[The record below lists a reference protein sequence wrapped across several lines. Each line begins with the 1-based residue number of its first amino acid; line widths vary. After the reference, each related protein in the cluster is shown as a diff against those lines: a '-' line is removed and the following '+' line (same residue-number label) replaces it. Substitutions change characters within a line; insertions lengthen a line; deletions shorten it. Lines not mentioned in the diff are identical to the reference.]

1 MTGDKKVTE
10 DPKVKRNIRLIVAA
24 VAVFAAIAILAVGKK
39 LSSPRIL
46 NTYELRDYGAMM
58 LEKPTEL
65 VEFALTDHRGST
77 FGREQLLGH
86 WTLVF
91 FGFSYCADICP
102 TTMAVLGETYQ
113 ALKADGPAD
122 LNVIMVTVDPERDT
136 PEQLQ
141 KYLARFDSSFM
152 GLSGEHSALMGF
164 ARQLHSVYEPEF
176 EGEDNYQVTHSGNLI
191 LINPKGELHG
201 YFRPPFAHGGL
212 RVAWRSIRES
222 F

>member
-1 MTGDKKVTE
+1 MVD
-10 DPKVKRNIRLIVAA
+10 DLKVKRNIRLIIVAVA
-24 VAVFAAIAILAVGKK
+24 LFAVFAIVAVGKK

-58 LEKPTEL
+58 LEEPTEL
-65 VEFALTDHRGST
+65 VEFTLTDQYGSN
-77 FGREQLLGH
+77 FGSEQLLGQ

-91 FGFSYCADICP
+91 FGFSHCADICP
-102 TTMAVLGETYQ
+102 TTMAVLGETYK
-113 ALKADGPAD
+113 ALKPEEQAD
-122 LNVIMVTVDPERDT
+122 LNVIMVTVDPQRDT

-141 KYLARFDSSFM
+141 KYMARFDPSFT

-164 ARQLHSVYEPEF
+164 ARQLHSAYEPEF
-176 EGEDNYQVTHSGNLI
+176 EGENNYQVTHSGNLI
-191 LINPKGELHG
+191 LINPEGELHG

-212 RVAWRSIRES
+212 RVAWRSIRET